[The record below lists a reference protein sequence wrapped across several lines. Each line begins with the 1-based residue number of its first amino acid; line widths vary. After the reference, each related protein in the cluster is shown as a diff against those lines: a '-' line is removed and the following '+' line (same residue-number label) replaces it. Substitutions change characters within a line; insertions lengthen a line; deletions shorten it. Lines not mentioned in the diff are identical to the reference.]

1 MPLLR
6 SARTFPDC
14 KSNLCSRMLKRREP
28 AHCATKVMLL
38 RAWTQTTSGQSDQDQ
53 RSAIMCVVDHLSS
66 GTLPLNQAVM
76 HGCEDT
82 ACQILDEM
90 GTPWVNIVSDN
101 RARLEAD
108 VDRHLLKQPGPAW
121 QAGSAGD
128 GSCALSRVV
137 PAMVTPWCS
146 PARFKHITAQRS
158 NEHTLGT
165 DSGGAAAAHNV
176 MGNIAIASL

>member
-6 SARTFPDC
+6 SVRTFPDC
-14 KSNLCSRMLKRREP
+14 KSNLCSRMLKRRAP
-28 AHCATKVMLL
+28 AHCVTKVMLL
-38 RAWTQTTSGQSDQDQ
+38 RAWTQTSSGQFDQDQ

-82 ACQILDEM
+82 ACQNLDEM
-90 GTPWVNIVSDN
+90 GTLWVNIVSDN
-101 RARLEAD
+101 WARPEAD
-108 VDRHLLKQPGPAW
+108 VNRHLLKQPAPAW

-128 GSCALSRVV
+128 DSCALFRVV

-146 PARFKHITAQRS
+146 PAGSKHITAQRPS
-158 NEHTLGT
+158 EHTLGRFWR
-165 DSGGAAAAHNV
+165 SCSSSQCHGEHCY
-176 MGNIAIASL
+176 S